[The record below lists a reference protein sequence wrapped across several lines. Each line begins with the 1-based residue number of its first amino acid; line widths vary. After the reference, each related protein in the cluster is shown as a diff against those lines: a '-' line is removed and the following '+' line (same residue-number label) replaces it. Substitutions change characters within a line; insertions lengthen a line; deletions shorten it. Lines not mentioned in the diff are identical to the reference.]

1 MHFIWGEICS
11 GFIEKEANVI
21 LKTGNLS
28 SGSQRN
34 PGLSREVY
42 YIFICCFILWI
53 ANIAFSFSLQ
63 HQKHQILLLSL
74 QDAF

>member
-42 YIFICCFILWI
+42 YIFICCFIPWI